1 LLRFNILPFDMAC
14 GSPHIIT
21 QSKTESRMMNQQIP
35 VTAETIM
42 KTLGKRK
49 KPYRGWLWFA
59 LIAAA
64 GAGVFYYYTLRANQA
79 AEAAPK
85 YETAAISRGN
95 LSVTVTATGTIQ
107 PTTQVDLSSELSGT
121 IATVDVNFN
130 SIVKAGSVLAQ
141 LDDTKLK
148 AQLTNS
154 EASLAAAEARVEQA
168 KAGLDQA
175 GQLYESAKSLRKSGV
190 STSNALLTAQ
200 VALRQAKSAETIA
213 EADAKLAAANLG
225 IQQADFAKAIIR
237 SPINGVVLKR
247 AVEPG
252 QIVAASLSAPVLFT
266 IAEDLA
272 QMELLVDVDEADIG
286 RVAEGNTAAFTVDAF
301 AGRTFPA
308 VIKSVRFAPEITD
321 GVVTYKAV
329 LAVENKDLSLRP
341 GMTATATI
349 NVLNVENALLMPN
362 SALRYSPR
370 AAPEAGTRGSG
381 LLGMIMPPRQRSEP
395 AKASDGKS
403 LWVLRNNTA
412 ERVEI
417 VAGESDGTNTAIT
430 SDTLKEGD
438 LAVTGEVKTP

>member
-1 LLRFNILPFDMAC
+1 
-14 GSPHIIT
+14 
-21 QSKTESRMMNQQIP
+21 MNQQVP

-59 LIAAA
+59 VIAAA
-64 GAGVFYYYTLRANQA
+64 ATGGWYYYMIQSNTA
-79 AEAAPK
+79 ASSAPQ
-85 YETAAISRGN
+85 YETAAITRGG

-121 IATVDVNFN
+121 IVSVDVDFN
-130 SIVKAGSVLAQ
+130 SIVKAGSVLAR

-148 AQLTNS
+148 AQVGNA
-154 EASLAAAEARVEQA
+154 EASLASAEARVEQA
-168 KAGLDQA
+168 KAALDQA
-175 GQLYESAKSLRKSGV
+175 KQLYDSAQSLRKSGV
-190 STSNALLTAQ
+190 STSKALLTAE

-213 EADAKLAAANLG
+213 EADRNLAAANLG
-225 IQQADFAKAIIR
+225 IQKADLEKAVIR

-247 AVEPG
+247 AADTG

-286 RVAEGNTAAFTVDAF
+286 RVAEGNKATFTVDAF
-301 AGRTFPA
+301 TGRIFPA
-308 VIKSVRFAPEITD
+308 VIKSVRFAPETTD

-341 GMTATATI
+341 GMTATAGIIVET
-349 NVLNVENALLMPN
+349 VENALLVPN
-362 SALRYSPR
+362 GALRYAPR
-370 AAPEAGTRGSG
+370 ATPEAGTRGSG
-381 LLGMIMPPRQRSEP
+381 LLGMIMPPRQRSERP
-395 AKASDGKS
+395 APSDGKS
-403 LWVLRNNTA
+403 LWVLKSGKA

-417 VAGESDGTNTAIT
+417 VSGDSDGMNTAVT

-438 LAVTGEVKTP
+438 LAVTSEVITP